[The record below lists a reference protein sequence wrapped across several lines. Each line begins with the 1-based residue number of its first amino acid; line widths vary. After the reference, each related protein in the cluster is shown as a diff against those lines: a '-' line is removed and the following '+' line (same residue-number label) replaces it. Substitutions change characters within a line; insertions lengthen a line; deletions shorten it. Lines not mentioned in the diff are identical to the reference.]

1 MATPV
6 LSRLSFSGELRP
18 GRTVEARWIC
28 NHPME
33 TGFRVDDSGQRI
45 ARHIITQVQCRL
57 NGQVILQANPGT
69 GWSSPAYLAFSLVV
83 PEQGGTVAVSWLDD
97 QGAQGQ
103 VEQRLVLLP

>member
-1 MATPV
+1 MAAPV
-6 LSRLSFSGELRP
+6 LSRLSFNGEVRA
-18 GRTVEARWIC
+18 GRSIEVRWIC

-45 ARHIITQVQCRL
+45 ARHLITQVQCHL
-57 NGQVILQANPGT
+57 SGVLILQAAPGT

-83 PEQGGTVAVSWLDD
+83 PAQGGTVAVNWLDD
-97 QGAQGQ
+97 QGAQGR

>member
-1 MATPV
+1 MAAPV

-18 GRTVEARWIC
+18 GRTIEARWIC

-33 TGFRVDDSGQRI
+33 TGFRVDDAGQRI
-45 ARHIITQVQCRL
+45 ARHIITLVQCRL
-57 NGQVILQANPGT
+57 NGHVILQATPGT

-97 QGAQGQ
+97 QGAKGL
-103 VEQRLVLLP
+103 VEQRLVLRP

>member
-1 MATPV
+1 MAAPV
-6 LSRLSFSGELRP
+6 LSRLSFSGELRA
-18 GRTVEARWIC
+18 GRTIEARWIC

-33 TGFRVDDSGQRI
+33 TGFRVDDAGQRI

-57 NGQVILQANPGT
+57 NGQVILQATPGT

-97 QGAQGQ
+97 RGAQGW

>member
-1 MATPV
+1 MAAPV
-6 LSRLSFSGELRP
+6 LSRLSFSGALRP

-33 TGFRVDDSGQRI
+33 TGFRVDDAGQRI
-45 ARHIITQVQCRL
+45 ARHLITQVQCHL
-57 NGQVILQANPGT
+57 NGELILHATPGT

-83 PEQGGTVAVSWLDD
+83 PVQGGTLAVSWLDD
-97 QGAQGQ
+97 QGAQGR